1 MSSLLDSQENGKLLW
16 DILHVAHLP
25 EKDEVSGSAAMLAA
39 GKQFGQH
46 SRFRR
51 GAAAGA
57 SSSSAGRGSFLRK
70 FKH

>member
-1 MSSLLDSQENGKLLW
+1 MESKENAKLLW

-25 EKDEVSGSAAMLAA
+25 EKDEISGSAAMLAA
-39 GKQFGQH
+39 GKQFGSH

-51 GAAAGA
+51 GAA
-57 SSSSAGRGSFLRK
+57 SSASRGGVGSLRK

>member
-1 MSSLLDSQENGKLLW
+1 MLDSQENGKLLW

-39 GKQFGQH
+39 GKQFGTH

-51 GAAAGA
+51 GAAASA
-57 SSSSAGRGSFLRK
+57 SASLAGRGGFMRK
-70 FKH
+70 FKN